1 MPDATILI
9 VDDEEDTLSAIGFC
23 LSQEGFSIVEAR
35 DGLEALRVA
44 EREQPE
50 VVVLDV
56 MLPGLNGYEVS
67 RRMKERPL
75 GRGEDGIRVLL
86 LTARRV
92 DSLEREEFLAAW
104 SQADLVMYKPF
115 EMDELLRQVTRLAA
129 VARKRAPSRAARTR
143 RCFVSCGRTCT

>member
-1 MPDATILI
+1 MPDARILI
-9 VDDEEDTLSAIGFC
+9 VDDEEDTLQAIGFC
-23 LSQEGFSIVEAR
+23 LSQEGFTVLEAR
-35 DGLEALRVA
+35 DGLEAMKVA
-44 EREQPE
+44 EAERPD

-67 RRMKERPL
+67 RRLKEGPL
-75 GRGEDGIRVLL
+75 AAGESGLRILL

-129 VARKRAPSRAARTR
+129 VTRRRDAARTPATR
-143 RCFVSCGRTCT
+143 AN

>member
-1 MPDATILI
+1 MPDARILI
-9 VDDEEDTLSAIGFC
+9 VDDEEDTLNAIGFC
-23 LSQEGFSIVEAR
+23 LSQEGFTVLEAR
-35 DGLEALRVA
+35 DGLDALRVA
-44 EREQPE
+44 ERDRPD

-67 RRMKERPL
+67 RRMKEGPICA
-75 GRGEDGIRVLL
+75 GEDGTRVLL

-129 VARKRAPSRAARTR
+129 VARKDAVAKATTR
-143 RCFVSCGRTCT
+143 PPAVTP

>member
-35 DGLEALRVA
+35 DGLDALRVA
-44 EREQPE
+44 EREHPE
-50 VVVLDV
+50 VVILDV

-67 RRMKERPL
+67 RRIKEGPL
-75 GRGEDGIRVLL
+75 GRGEDATRVLL

-129 VARKRAPSRAARTR
+129 VARKS
-143 RCFVSCGRTCT
+143 